1 MTKVPKQFYKIS
13 EVAEI
18 IGENTSLLRYWE
30 TQFEQL
36 QPLKT
41 KGGARKYTLNDLE
54 LVKQIHMLTKEKGL
68 TLAGVKEVLNKTTK
82 IPSKNNKALVINKL
96 QSIKSYL
103 LALKS
108 ELED

>member
-1 MTKVPKQFYKIS
+1 MTKDLKQFYKIS

-41 KGGARKYTLNDLE
+41 KGGARNYTLNDLI

-68 TLAGVKEVLNKTTK
+68 TLAGVKEVLNKATK
-82 IPSKNNKALVINKL
+82 TPAKNNKLLVLNKL

-103 LALKS
+103 QELKS
-108 ELED
+108 QVEA